1 MEFSTFPPSHT
12 CWARAA
18 MSGHEKVAALRAL
31 QLPGLP
37 RFRIADAADTSAK
50 DVYFIR
56 HGEAA
61 HNVAPRPWGEE
72 LVDAPLTEVGRQQ
85 AVGLLPQ
92 AVGVGLDVVIVSPLV
107 RAIETATVGLAGH
120 LDRGVPF
127 VVEELCREQLGPN
140 LPDKRRPKHVVA
152 AAYPALDFSAMTD
165 DEDTLFMTQQL
176 SNRGKSSRPS
186 GVGPLSPS
194 RTPRQLQT
202 TRRAAYSLGQPW
214 PFCSP
219 VLAGH
224 AIPVL
229 LPT

>member
-1 MEFSTFPPSHT
+1 MGH
-12 CWARAA
+12 
-18 MSGHEKVAALRAL
+18 SGHEKVAALRAL
-31 QLPGLP
+31 RVPGLP

-85 AVGLLPQ
+85 AAGLLPQ
-92 AVGVGLDVVIVSPLV
+92 AVGVVLDVVIVSPLV

-140 LPDKRRPKHVVA
+140 LPDKRRPKHVIA

-176 SNRGKSSRPS
+176 SNVDSSRPS

-202 TRRAAYSLGQPW
+202 TRRAACSLGQPR
-214 PFCSP
+214 PIGSP
-219 VLAGH
+219 LLAGH
-224 AIPVL
+224 AMPVL